1 MANANRI
8 LVIDDDDVVCG
19 IVAALA
25 GTMGFECATT
35 RDPASFLNLI
45 TPDISFILL
54 DLMMPGMDG
63 IEVLRMLGEQ
73 RSKARILLMSGMDK
87 RVLETAEKLAQSLG
101 LPVVGHMQKPV
112 PLEELRDMLAALATM
127 GAPEAL
133 VEPPPLALPDGQLR
147 LAIEREE
154 FVNYYQPQI
163 SLATGHVIGF
173 EALARWRHPKL
184 GLIPPDS
191 FIARI
196 ESLGLIDRLC
206 WLTAEL
212 ALKDIREYGLLEG
225 DLPRLSVNASMHSLH
240 DLSFPDSFVKMAAR
254 YGFPTERI
262 SIEVTE
268 SGLARQLSRT
278 LDVLTRLR
286 MKGFKLSIDDFG
298 TGYAMMRQL
307 QNVPATELKID
318 KSLVERMH
326 GNDSERIMVE
336 KVIELGHELE
346 MEVMAEGVAT
356 QEQLD
361 VLRLK
366 GCDGAQGFLIS
377 RPLPAEQIPAW
388 VAQFAARPTE
398 AL

>member
-25 GTMGFECATT
+25 RTMGFECATT
-35 RDPASFLNLI
+35 RDPARFVDLI
-45 TPDISFILL
+45 TPDTSFILL

-63 IEVLRMLGEQ
+63 IEVLRLLGQ
-73 RSKARILLMSGMDK
+73 LRTTARILLMSGMDK
-87 RVLETAEKLAQSLG
+87 RVLETAEKLAHSLG
-101 LPVVGHMQKPV
+101 LPVIGHLQKPV
-112 PLEELRDMLAALATM
+112 PLEELRDMLEALATM
-127 GAPEAL
+127 GEPEAL
-133 VEPPPLALPDGQLR
+133 VEPVPLALPDVELR
-147 LAIEREE
+147 QAIEREE
-154 FVNYYQPQI
+154 FVNFYQPQI
-163 SLATGHVIGF
+163 NLATGQVTGF
-173 EALARWRHPKL
+173 EALARWRHPQF
-184 GLIPPDS
+184 GLIPPES

-206 WLTAEL
+206 WSTAEL
-212 ALKDIREYGLLEG
+212 ALKDMRDFGLLESE
-225 DLPRLSVNASMHSLH
+225 LPRLSVNASMHSLH

-262 SIEVTE
+262 AIEVTE

-298 TGYAMMRQL
+298 TGYAMMRQI
-307 QNVPATELKID
+307 QNVPATEIKID

-326 GNDSERIMVE
+326 GNDSERVMVE
-336 KVIELGHELE
+336 KVIELGHELK

-356 QEQLD
+356 QEQFD
-361 VLRLK
+361 VLRQK

-377 RPLPAEQIPAW
+377 RPLPGEDLPAW
-388 VAQFAARPTE
+388 VAGFHAPHAQ